1 MLLFDLSISRLVSA
15 WLVLGSLALAD
26 PPGEVRWRADY
37 ATARAEAARLGR
49 PTIIVVKS
57 AACGWCHRLERTT
70 LRDARVVRALNET
83 TVPVTLDA
91 DDPAQSALVESLRV
105 EGLPTVAAVAPDGRD
120 VANRAGY
127 VEAGPFL
134 RLLQGAIDAPKGRR

>member
-91 DDPAQSALVESLRV
+91 D
-105 EGLPTVAAVAPDGRD
+105 APDGRD